1 MYKTRAEQY
10 RMEAASL
17 LRDVSMYRCL
27 TKEQIYGLYP
37 GKETVVKNLLTY
49 LEKQG
54 RIVRVG
60 GYYCDSPESAEDI
73 DRGLMAAV
81 WVLIDFMEQV
91 EYHATANYPAKIV
104 FCAAGE
110 VYEIIHAGIGKE
122 ALISYIVSEREKGE
136 NATKFLVLVDK
147 PEQIDELQADNAVGY
162 CTVTPEGKVQY
173 YRKE

>member
-1 MYKTRAEQY
+1 MYKTRADQY

-27 TKEQIYGLYP
+27 TKGQVYGLYP
-37 GKETVVKNLLTY
+37 GKYAIIKNLLAY

-60 GYYCDSPESAEDI
+60 KYYCDSPESLEEI
-73 DRGLMAAV
+73 DHGLMAAV

-104 FCAAGE
+104 FCADGE
-110 VYEIIHAGIGKE
+110 VYEIIHASIGKE
-122 ALISYIVSEREKGE
+122 ALISYIVSERQKEE
-136 NATKFLVLVDK
+136 NATKFLVLVDR
-147 PEQIDELQADNAVGY
+147 PEQIEELQADDAIGY
-162 CTVTPEGKVQY
+162 CTVSPEGKVQY